1 MLLHLMAMLMAFSF
15 VYPVHS
21 VRIWL
26 YHTGKM
32 VKIWFIN
39 IINAHFKFL
48 IFYYLNTKTP
58 LYEARTCGGI
68 FRVTIEAII
77 DSHKKSNIVFI
88 GYLLTIFFKVISINA
103 RVRNDEITCEP
114 FLLPFTH
121 RISRSLILIS
131 YLWSAAG
138 FPFSVYLQSHLS
150 NLQAEAVFSHIY
162 CPVSKWNWN

>member
-1 MLLHLMAMLMAFSF
+1 MLMAFSF
-15 VYPVHS
+15 VYPAHS
-21 VRIWL
+21 VGIWL

-48 IFYYLNTKTP
+48 IFYYLYTKMP

-103 RVRNDEITCEP
+103 RVRNDEITCEL

-121 RISRSLILIS
+121 RISCSLNRLFSFLTCEVQRAFRSVFICSRTWAICRQKLCSATFTAPSVSGTGTS
-131 YLWSAAG
+131 YS
-138 FPFSVYLQSHLS
+138 
-150 NLQAEAVFSHIY
+150 
-162 CPVSKWNWN
+162 